1 MIFIKTAAA
10 YIRVSTDDQ
19 TAYSPMV
26 QKEAILNFAEKNTF
40 FIPPEFIFSDEGISG
55 RTAEKRPAFISM
67 INCALKKKNNIS
79 AVIVH
84 KYDRFARSRDDAVI
98 YKAMLKKHGIC
109 VISVTE
115 KMPFDHKFAVIY
127 EAMLEAMAEYYSL
140 NLSDEVKKTM
150 IKKAEKGEYQAF
162 APFGYKNE
170 NKTLTV
176 IPFEREIVKMIF
188 QKYVFEDIK
197 PKDIAKI
204 LNSMN
209 IKTHRGNKFETRNIE
224 YILNNPVYCGFVRWT
239 PCGKINRDFT
249 NKNSLISKG
258 TFESIIDKELFEKAK
273 EKYRVKKYN

>member
-150 IKKAEKGEYQAF
+150 IKKAEKGEKKQLSAAAPERVFHSNPQVFSRQAVSF
-162 APFGYKNE
+162 
-170 NKTLTV
+170 
-176 IPFEREIVKMIF
+176 
-188 QKYVFEDIK
+188 
-197 PKDIAKI
+197 
-204 LNSMN
+204 
-209 IKTHRGNKFETRNIE
+209 
-224 YILNNPVYCGFVRWT
+224 
-239 PCGKINRDFT
+239 
-249 NKNSLISKG
+249 
-258 TFESIIDKELFEKAK
+258 
-273 EKYRVKKYN
+273 

>member
-10 YIRVSTDDQ
+10 YIRVSTEDQ
-19 TAYSPMV
+19 TAYSPTV
-26 QKEAILNFAEKNTF
+26 QKEAILSFAEKNNF
-40 FIPPEFIFSDEGISG
+40 LIPNEFIFSDEGISG
-55 RTAEKRPAFISM
+55 RTAEKRPAFMSM

-98 YKAMLKKHGIC
+98 YKAMLKKHGVR

-115 KMPFDHKFAVIY
+115 KIPSDDKFAVIY

-140 NLSDEVKKTM
+140 NLSEEVKKTM

-170 NKTLTV
+170 NKSLSV
-176 IPFEREIVKMIF
+176 VPYESKIIGMIF
-188 QKYVFEDIK
+188 QKYIFENIK

-209 IKTHRGNKFETRNIE
+209 VKTHRGNKFETRNIE

-239 PCGKINRDFT
+239 PQGKINRDFE
-249 NKNSLISKG
+249 NPNSLISKG
-258 TFESIIDKELFEKAK
+258 DFEPIISVELFEKA
-273 EKYRVKKYN
+273 VKKYKCEKSK